1 MIWTR
6 RSFDKAFYENVEA
19 MNQYNKENFNVA
31 IDDRFRLNE
40 NLVWFKGE
48 AQELERF
55 YKTRIPRVTSF
66 YNRNF
71 YCRVNTG
78 ENKKAIYH
86 YNIPNIITKTMSN
99 LLFEK
104 MPEISVSTGNDK
116 NDKALNTTLTE
127 ILKANNSL
135 SLFQDAAQM
144 ESYSGAVGFK
154 FVLDPQFSDYPI
166 LIPYP
171 KEDIEI
177 TKKYNRILEIVF
189 KDYYKKD
196 GDRTYTLC
204 SVYGRGYI
212 EYKLYEGEKEVPL
225 NTIPETKDLENL
237 VIYDSTGKKSNQ
249 LLAVYKENK
258 LGARSD
264 FEGCK
269 DDFCAYDEVY
279 TMMMDLIEKGHI
291 MEYIPES
298 LLEKDIKTD
307 TAIVPNVWDRNVVVL
322 RDTNYQDNK
331 EEAKRDIPDISN
343 TITAMKEAMNSILTN
358 CLLTAGIS
366 PSTVGLDIAGANS
379 SGLALSIREKASIR
393 TRESKIT
400 LWTSTLKEIAELLLS
415 YANMKVQGKSI
426 YLSEKPDDVYVKFT
440 EYEAFGKL
448 NDLTVVLGNALDN
461 HLMDLDTALAVMN
474 REFYNMDP
482 EDIEIMKMNI
492 EGELTVDNIE
502 ETEARKITEEN
513 DEVSA
518 EKSKGGDDLDE

>member
-1 MIWTR
+1 
-6 RSFDKAFYENVEA
+6 
-19 MNQYNKENFNVA
+19 
-31 IDDRFRLNE
+31 
-40 NLVWFKGE
+40 
-48 AQELERF
+48 
-55 YKTRIPRVTSF
+55 
-66 YNRNF
+66 
-71 YCRVNTG
+71 
-78 ENKKAIYH
+78 
-86 YNIPNIITKTMSN
+86 
-99 LLFEK
+99 
-104 MPEISVSTGNDK
+104 MPEISITTGNVSRDT
-116 NDKALNTTLTE
+116 ALNEQLQE
-127 ILKANNSL
+127 IFKSNDALALLQNS
-135 SLFQDAAQM
+135 AQM
-144 ESYSGAVGFK
+144 ESYSGAVAFK
-154 FVLDPQFSDYPI
+154 FVLDPTFSDYPI
-166 LIPYP
+166 LIPYA

-177 TKKYNRILEIVF
+177 SKKYGKILEIVF

-225 NTIPETKDLENL
+225 NTIQETKDLENL
-237 VIYDSTGKKSNQ
+237 VVYDSTGKKSNK

-343 TITAMKEAMNSILTN
+343 TITAMKESMNSILTN

-393 TRESKIT
+393 TREAKIT

-426 YLSEKPDDVYVKFT
+426 YLAEETNNVYVKFT
-440 EYEAFGKL
+440 EYEAFDKL
-448 NDLTVVLGNALDN
+448 NDLTNVLGNALDN
-461 HLMDLDTALAVMN
+461 HLMDLDTALSIMN

-492 EGELTVDNIE
+492 EGELTTDNIE
-502 ETEARKITEEN
+502 EAEAQKDVD
-513 DEVSA
+513 DELSA
-518 EKSKGGDDLDE
+518 EKSKGGDNLDE